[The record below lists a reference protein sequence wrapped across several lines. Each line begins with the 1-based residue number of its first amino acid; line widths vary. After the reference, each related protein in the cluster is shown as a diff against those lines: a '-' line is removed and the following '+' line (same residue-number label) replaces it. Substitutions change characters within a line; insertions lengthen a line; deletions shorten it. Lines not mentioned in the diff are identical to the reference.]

1 MSIEVRFVPVLGCTA
16 LGMESV
22 GRVMLVCVGR
32 GAFMRSKLVF
42 ACAFL
47 VSSHAFAANVANIQG
62 QTLLNTGAGFKQLVG
77 ATEAGPGAKVMAN
90 PGGQGQITYSDGCT
104 VTVNPGQ
111 VYTIAPVS
119 PCAQAG
125 TNTGS
130 PYAIGAAVIGGA
142 VAAVIIATKSASP

>member
-1 MSIEVRFVPVLGCTA
+1 MS
-16 LGMESV
+16 
-22 GRVMLVCVGR
+22 
-32 GAFMRSKLVF
+32 MRSSVVF
-42 ACAFL
+42 ACACLFSAQAL
-47 VSSHAFAANVANIQG
+47 AANVASLQG
-62 QTLLNTGAGFKQLVG
+62 QTLVNTGNGYQQLVG

-90 PGGQGQITYSDGCT
+90 PGGQGQVTYPDGCT

-125 TNTGS
+125 TSTVS

>member
-1 MSIEVRFVPVLGCTA
+1 MRCT
-16 LGMESV
+16 
-22 GRVMLVCVGR
+22 RVSELAGWLLVCVVR
-32 GAFMRSKLVF
+32 GASMRSAVLF
-42 ACAFL
+42 ACACLFSGQ
-47 VSSHAFAANVANIQG
+47 VFAASVANIQG
-62 QTLLNTGAGFKQLVG
+62 QTLVNTGNGFKQLVG

-90 PGGQGQITYSDGCT
+90 PGGQGQVTYPDGCT

-119 PCAQAG
+119 PCSQAG

>member
-1 MSIEVRFVPVLGCTA
+1 
-16 LGMESV
+16 
-22 GRVMLVCVGR
+22 
-32 GAFMRSKLVF
+32 MRSSVVF
-42 ACAFL
+42 ACACLFSAQAL
-47 VSSHAFAANVANIQG
+47 AANVASLQG
-62 QTLLNTGAGFKQLVG
+62 QTLVNTGNGYQQLVG

-90 PGGQGQITYSDGCT
+90 PGGQGQVTYPDGCT

-125 TNTGS
+125 TSTVS